1 MYEKIRLLN
10 TFKMDRLNLN
20 DGILKTLVRL
30 DFISSEEL
38 KNLRY
43 SGIEN
48 IEKLVQEKTSYKL
61 LWDFDGYDGF
71 MTSYK
76 VIKEPCQIALNEFK
90 TRLTTDTNVTMF
102 TNYVSPM
109 HLLFECL
116 ECEESIIVNI
126 STLEYYVFNPKNN
139 KDLILLKQA
148 IDFSDRL
155 IESNK
160 DELDLIDDVM
170 DFMCVYY
177 DYYIN
182 DERYIHRDD
191 VMEGIK
197 YEIENDMHD
206 DTLSFIHERIT
217 NIKDINRNWFMSDYD
232 GYLYNIDKKS
242 CHDLLDNY
250 IDSYLSII
258 LAI

>member
-1 MYEKIRLLN
+1 MYERISLLN
-10 TFKMDRLNLN
+10 TLKMDRLNLI

-30 DFISSEEL
+30 DFISREES
-38 KNLRY
+38 KNLRH

-48 IEKLVQEKTSYKL
+48 IEKLVQGKTSYKL
-61 LWDFDGYDGF
+61 LWDYEGNEGF

-76 VIKEPCQIALNEFK
+76 VINEPCQIALKEFK
-90 TRLTTDTNVTMF
+90 TRLTSDTNVTMF
-102 TNYVSPM
+102 TNYVSPI

-126 STLEYYVFNPKNN
+126 STLQYYVFNPRNN

-148 IDFSDRL
+148 INFSDRL

-160 DELDLIDDVM
+160 DELYLIDDIM
-170 DFMCVYY
+170 DFMSVYY
-177 DYYIN
+177 DYYVN

-191 VMEGIK
+191 IIEGIK
-197 YEIENDMHD
+197 YDIENNLHD
-206 DTLSFIHERIT
+206 DTLSIIHERIT
-217 NIKDINRNWFMSDYD
+217 NIKDINHNWFMSDYD

-242 CHDLLDNY
+242 CHDLLENY